1 MVELK
6 IPEKVYIKKYD
17 IHVKPYLSYDEIQ
30 VMLNGVDKLT
40 SWAERQTNIDV
51 LMLHFCTDITDKQ
64 IEEIG
69 HEVLLAS
76 GVIDA
81 VAREIVNMNE
91 VYAGLAYNDSI
102 SREMKLIMKDL
113 KKIVGAGDLINDKRK
128 K

>member
-6 IPEKVYIKKYD
+6 TPEKVYIEKYD

-51 LMLHFCTDITDKQ
+51 LMLHFCTDITDEQ

-113 KKIVGAGDLINDKRK
+113 KKIAGGGDLINDKRK

>member
-6 IPEKVYIKKYD
+6 TPEKVYIEKYG

-51 LMLHFCTDITDKQ
+51 LMLHFCTDITDEQ

-113 KKIVGAGDLINDKRK
+113 KKIAGAGDLINDKRK

>member
-6 IPEKVYIKKYD
+6 TPEKVYIEKYD

-113 KKIVGAGDLINDKRK
+113 KKIAGAGDLINDKRK